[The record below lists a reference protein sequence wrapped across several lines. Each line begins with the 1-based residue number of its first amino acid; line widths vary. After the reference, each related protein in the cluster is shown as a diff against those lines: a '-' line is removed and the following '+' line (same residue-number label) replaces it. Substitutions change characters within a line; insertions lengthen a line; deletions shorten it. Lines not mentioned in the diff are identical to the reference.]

1 MAEGRTSSIEELIL
15 DKKKGNLNPLATR
28 PNNMSSKGTA
38 SFLTL
43 LFLLVTLSG
52 CVTPEGSPI
61 SNPPDEEPILG
72 PIDER
77 ECFEFDSKERCWLI
91 HIPETATPEFCKENS
106 CPLLIDMHGNSITA
120 HEQSNVSDF
129 SKHTDPDHAILV
141 HPEGIDLGWNH
152 GRCCNEEND
161 LGFIL
166 ELIDT
171 IIEERFGDR
180 NRVYLSGWS
189 NGCFMSQEIA
199 VLASERI
206 AAVACMAGY
215 VDEELAMNYSST
227 PIMEIHGV
235 YDQLLPYASGA
246 PSAAFW
252 GGVLDFDEGAI
263 QNLYWWADANKCSGS
278 LPNVETA
285 EWDYSIKKF
294 TNCDDDSEVVLVTLN
309 FAQHNPYLNN
319 YNGSDEALQLLLTGN
334 PTGIDSSQIAWD
346 FMSQYSKE
354 IVPEE

>member
-1 MAEGRTSSIEELIL
+1 M
-15 DKKKGNLNPLATR
+15 
-28 PNNMSSKGTA
+28 
-38 SFLTL
+38 
-43 LFLLVTLSG
+43 LVLPMFSG
-52 CVTPEGSPI
+52 CI
-61 SNPPDEEPILG
+61 SNEDGGTTDLPNDEVMLE

-91 HIPETATPEFCKENS
+91 HIPATATPEFCADNS
-106 CPLLIDMHGNSITA
+106 CPILVDLHGNSVTA
-120 HEQSNVSDF
+120 EEQSHVSDF
-129 SKHTDPDHAILV
+129 SRLTDPDHAILV

-171 IIEERFGDR
+171 IVEERFGDH

-215 VDEELAMNYSST
+215 VDEELSVNYSST
-227 PIMEIHGV
+227 PVMEIHGV

-246 PSAAFW
+246 PGAAFW
-252 GGVLDFDEGAI
+252 GGVLDLDEGAI

-278 LPNVETA
+278 VPDVETA

-294 TNCDDDSEVVLVTLN
+294 TTCDDDVEVVLVTLN
-309 FAQHNPYLNN
+309 FAQHNPYLND

-334 PTGIDSSQIAWD
+334 PTGIDSSKIAWD
-346 FMSQYSKE
+346 FMRQYSISAE
-354 IVPEE
+354 TIPMSSDSIVPN